1 MRLLIIAITRPQS
14 AALRAPSIDFLA
26 ITLASIGD
34 AVIATNTTEHVT
46 FLNEI
51 AEQLMGWTR
60 AEAIG

>member
-1 MRLLIIAITRPQS
+1 
-14 AALRAPSIDFLA
+14 LA